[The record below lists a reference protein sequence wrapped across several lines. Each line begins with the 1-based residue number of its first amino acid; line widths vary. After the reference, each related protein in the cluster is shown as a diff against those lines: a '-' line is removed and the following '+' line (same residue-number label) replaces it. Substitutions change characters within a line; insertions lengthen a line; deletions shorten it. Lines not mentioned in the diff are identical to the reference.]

1 MSHTPPASPAPSAS
15 LTSQEIATQPQCWKN
30 ALELLPDIA
39 PALPAKG
46 EHVAVIGC
54 GTSLFM
60 AQAYAHLRE
69 DAGHGPTDAFPAS
82 TARLSRRY
90 DRIIA
95 LTRSGTTTEILTA
108 LAGADPAARVT
119 TITAVPDSP
128 AARVA
133 HDVIALEEAD
143 ERSVVQTR
151 YPTTQLILLMAH
163 LGHAIEQAQ
172 ADAVTALGAP
182 LDPELLGAEQITFL
196 GDGWH
201 AGLAHEAA
209 LKVREA
215 AAHWTESYPVP
226 EYRHGPIAV
235 AAPGRAVWSLSPLP
249 AELAR
254 RIEAT
259 GAHLRQ
265 PEFDP
270 LTELVLAQR
279 LAVRLAEDAGRDP
292 DRPAHLTRS
301 VVLS

>member
-1 MSHTPPASPAPSAS
+1 MS
-15 LTSQEIATQPQCWKN
+15 LTSQEIATQPQCWESV
-30 ALELLPDIA
+30 LGLLPDVA
-39 PALPAKG
+39 AALPAKG

-69 DAGHGPTDAFPAS
+69 EAGHGPTDAFPAS
-82 TARLSRRY
+82 AARLHRRY

-108 LAGADPAARVT
+108 LAAADPAARVT
-119 TITAVPDSP
+119 TITAVPGSP

-133 HDVIALEEAD
+133 HDVIALAEAD

-151 YPTTQLILLMAH
+151 YPTTQLILLLAH
-163 LGHAIEQAQ
+163 LGHSVEQAR
-172 ADAVTALGAP
+172 ADVVTALEAP
-182 LDPELLGAEQITFL
+182 LDAGLLGAEQITFL
-196 GDGWH
+196 GEGWH

-215 AAHWTESYPVP
+215 AAHWTESYLVP

-235 AAPGRAVWSLSPLP
+235 AGPGRAVWSLSPLP
-249 AELAR
+249 EELAE

-259 GAHLRQ
+259 GAFLRR
-265 PEFDP
+265 PSLDA
-270 LTELVLAQR
+270 LAELVLAQR

-292 DRPAHLTRS
+292 DSPAHLTRS
-301 VVLS
+301 VVLA

>member
-1 MSHTPPASPAPSAS
+1 MS
-15 LTSQEIATQPQCWKN
+15 LTSQEIDSQPQCWEY
-30 ALELLPDIA
+30 ALKQLPEYAQALPD
-39 PALPAKG
+39 KG
-46 EHVAVIGC
+46 ERVAVIGC

-69 DAGHGPTDAFPAS
+69 DLGHGPTDAFPAS
-82 TARLSRRY
+82 AARLHRPY
-90 DRIIA
+90 DRILA

-108 LAGADPAARVT
+108 LGAARSSARVT
-119 TITAVPDSP
+119 TITAVPRSP
-128 AARVA
+128 AARA
-133 HDVIALEEAD
+133 ADDVIILDHAD

-151 YPTTQLILLMAH
+151 YPTTQLVLLLAH
-163 LGHAIEQAQ
+163 LGHA
-172 ADAVTALGAP
+172 ADRALTDVATALSAP
-182 LDPELLGAEQITFL
+182 LDPRLVAAEQLTFL

-215 AAHWTESYPVP
+215 AARWTESYPVM

-235 AAPGRAVWSLSPLP
+235 AGPGRAVWSLCPLP
-249 AELAR
+249 AELTA

-259 GAHLRQ
+259 GAYLRCS
-265 PEFDP
+265 ELDP
-270 LTELVLAQR
+270 LAELVLAQR

-301 VVLS
+301 VVLP

>member
-1 MSHTPPASPAPSAS
+1 MS
-15 LTSQEIATQPQCWKN
+15 LTSQEIATQPQCWESV
-30 ALELLPDIA
+30 LGLLPDVA
-39 PALPAKG
+39 PALPAAG
-46 EHVAVIGC
+46 ESVAVIGC

-69 DAGHGPTDAFPAS
+69 DIGHGPTDAFPAS
-82 TARLSRRY
+82 AARLHRRY
-90 DRIIA
+90 DRVIA
-95 LTRSGTTTEILTA
+95 LTRSGATTEILTA
-108 LAGADPAARVT
+108 LAGADAATRVT
-119 TITAVPDSP
+119 TVTAVPDSP

-151 YPTTQLILLMAH
+151 YPTTQLVLLLAH
-163 LGHAIEQAQ
+163 LGHSVERAR
-172 ADAVTALGAP
+172 ADVVTALAAP
-182 LDPELLGAEQITFL
+182 LDPGLVGAEQITFL

-215 AAHWTESYPVP
+215 AAHWTESYLVP

-235 AAPGRAVWSLSPLP
+235 AGPGRAVWSLSPLP
-249 AELAR
+249 AELAE

-259 GAHLRQ
+259 GAHLRR
-265 PEFDP
+265 PSLDP
-270 LTELVLAQR
+270 LAELVLAQR

-301 VVLS
+301 VVLA